1 MNRFPAS
8 FVDVPND
15 TDPPVRDIFRVHT
28 LHFILFVIYEELSWP
43 NTVTRIKG
51 KACDTSEQRSHIQ
64 LSCEFTSWILMR
76 NSYSD
81 SFLPSLT
88 SSFPAGPIETPLIPW
103 KCIQLFVW
111 GYLLK
116 ACIKYEIKNIYSV
129 MQGLPPNCNIGISIS
144 IFKIPNTICEKMQM
158 LYYYSTWKRSISHGL
173 YNSNENVLY

>member
-1 MNRFPAS
+1 MFPTS
-8 FVDVPND
+8 FVDVRND

-51 KACDTSEQRSHIQ
+51 KACDTSELRSHIQ

-88 SSFPAGPIETPLIPW
+88 SSFPAGPKETPLTPW

-116 ACIKYEIKNIYSV
+116 AWIKCKIYSV
-129 MQGLPPNCNIGISIS
+129 MLGLPPNCNIGISIK
-144 IFKIPNTICEKMQM
+144 FF
-158 LYYYSTWKRSISHGL
+158 
-173 YNSNENVLY
+173 

>member
-1 MNRFPAS
+1 MFPAS

-51 KACDTSEQRSHIQ
+51 KACDTSELRSHIQ

-88 SSFPAGPIETPLIPW
+88 SSFPAGPKETLLIPW

-116 ACIKYEIKNIYSV
+116 ACIKIWKKKINKK
-129 MQGLPPNCNIGISIS
+129 SILWCKAS
-144 IFKIPNTICEKMQM
+144 HQTATLAFPLKKFKIPNTICEKMQM
-158 LYYYSTWKRSISHGL
+158 LY
-173 YNSNENVLY
+173 